1 MNAKTCKRLR
11 KMAHAMHF
19 EIQTKDPENA
29 PPDRK
34 LMVLPAHE
42 AKAREQGHMSNIT
55 AVNHPQSLRGIYR
68 WLKRNYSHVQ

>member
-19 EIQTKDPENA
+19 ELLTKDPKN
-29 PPDRK
+29 PPPNRK

-55 AVNHPQSLRGIYR
+55 AVNHPQSVRGIYR

>member
-19 EIQTKDPENA
+19 ELGTKGVKSPM
-29 PPDRK
+29 RQ

-42 AKAREQGHMSNIT
+42 KKVKEQGHMMGVT
-55 AVNHPQSLRGIYR
+55 AVNHAQSWRGIYR
-68 WLKRNYSHVQ
+68 WLKRNYQHV